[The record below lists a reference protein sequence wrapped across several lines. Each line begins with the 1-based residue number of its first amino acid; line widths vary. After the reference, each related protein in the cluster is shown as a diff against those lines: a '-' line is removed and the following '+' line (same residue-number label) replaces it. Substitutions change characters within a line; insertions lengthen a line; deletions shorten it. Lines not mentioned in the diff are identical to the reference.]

1 MRTSSGINTH
11 TPVRPDEAEFR
22 QYQRTLEGAIN
33 HRLFKGG
40 LEQYETDQRFKYP
53 IPKANLLTTNQQLL
67 SLSKNTQLSDDL
79 LEKVAMKVRDI
90 RLN

>member
-1 MRTSSGINTH
+1 MSRSSSGIQPATKIND
-11 TPVRPDEAEFR
+11 PEFR
-22 QYQRTLEGAIN
+22 LYQRTLEGAVN
-33 HRLFKGG
+33 QRLFKGG
-40 LEQYETDQRFKYP
+40 LEQYETDQRFRYP

-67 SLSKNTQLSDDL
+67 SLSKNKQLPDDL

>member
-1 MRTSSGINTH
+1 MRSSSGIQ
-11 TPVRPDEAEFR
+11 PVSKINDPEFR
-22 QYQRTLEGAIN
+22 LYQRTLEGAVN

-40 LEQYETDQRFKYP
+40 LGQFETNQRSQYP
-53 IPKANLLTTNQQLL
+53 IPKANILTTNQQLL
-67 SLSKNTQLSDDL
+67 SLSKNKQLPDDL